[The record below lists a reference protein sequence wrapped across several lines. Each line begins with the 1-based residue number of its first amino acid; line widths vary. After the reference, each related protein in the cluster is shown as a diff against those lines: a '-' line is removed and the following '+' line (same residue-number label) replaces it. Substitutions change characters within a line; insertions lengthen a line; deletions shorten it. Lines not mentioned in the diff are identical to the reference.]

1 MSSGR
6 EELVTPKFVATLGPD
21 EVFVFG
27 CRNSGRHFDGA
38 SAFALEHFGAV
49 FGQREGMQ
57 GRSYAI
63 PTIGGSI
70 RLKDIE
76 ASVARFTQYAAEH
89 PELHFLVTPVG
100 CGGGGWTPRQIAPLF
115 RKASLLRNVS
125 LPAAFWDELN
135 RPAAVIVKRW
145 LDDRLCDA
153 KMACGALRYMWMRM
167 APAESLYKYLTAK
180 RPYEYDLREGLS
192 VVVPNIDNYAKS
204 IFIRCLLNHNTKRA
218 YMIVDSGRRLLVSR
232 RDIDWDSVRELPEKA
247 KARIMKRDASLS
259 FEIGKYNEGLARVA
273 WQVSPD
279 GRYHYIDKFGNGFV
293 TDERIIRIYG
303 MMDTECRFVEKLH
316 FK

>member
-21 EVFVFG
+21 EIFVFG

-89 PELHFLVTPVG
+89 PELHFLVTPV
-100 CGGGGWTPRQIAPLF
+100 
-115 RKASLLRNVS
+115 
-125 LPAAFWDELN
+125 
-135 RPAAVIVKRW
+135 
-145 LDDRLCDA
+145 
-153 KMACGALRYMWMRM
+153 
-167 APAESLYKYLTAK
+167 
-180 RPYEYDLREGLS
+180 
-192 VVVPNIDNYAKS
+192 
-204 IFIRCLLNHNTKRA
+204 
-218 YMIVDSGRRLLVSR
+218 
-232 RDIDWDSVRELPEKA
+232 
-247 KARIMKRDASLS
+247 
-259 FEIGKYNEGLARVA
+259 
-273 WQVSPD
+273 
-279 GRYHYIDKFGNGFV
+279 
-293 TDERIIRIYG
+293 
-303 MMDTECRFVEKLH
+303 
-316 FK
+316 